1 MSFKY
6 LSFASVWI
14 QINPFHL
21 LKNTSTVLNRYS
33 GLCLRLHVSMHVIVP
48 WFWCQLS
55 FGTRDRTGVLSSDR
69 SPPRLGA
76 RSASGLMCCK
86 ARVRAARV
94 PRGFART
101 GSAAN
106 DSGFVEGD
114 GCAQFSCPA
123 GGVWSSPQQEWC
135 SKWTLS
141 IGG

>member
-55 FGTRDRTGVLSSDR
+55 FGTRDRTGVLSSDLFWR
-69 SPPRLGA
+69 PVCDLETKGKIQ
-76 RSASGLMCCK
+76 GNTCCH
-86 ARVRAARV
+86 A
-94 PRGFART
+94 
-101 GSAAN
+101 
-106 DSGFVEGD
+106 DE
-114 GCAQFSCPA
+114 
-123 GGVWSSPQQEWC
+123 GVWCPTAELYGGKGSEGEPLVTIHYPPSAHWNRTPKIELPLLVL
-135 SKWTLS
+135 LS
-141 IGG
+141 DPT